1 MPSMIS
7 KKSSGISSG
16 YSVGLCLLASI
27 GLAGLLGGCEKPAA
41 STPAEQFATPPPD
54 RPNVILIMTDD
65 QALRA
70 LSTENNPHIRTP
82 HLEKMAKEGAYFSR
96 AYVPLPQCAPS
107 RASMITGR
115 YPHEHGV
122 VSNIERIPDPGA
134 ARLPALMKTA
144 GYRCAMIGK
153 WHLGHLFQPEPG
165 FDDGWVVYDG
175 RNRPR
180 ETKYTNPTIFSNGKT
195 VAYERF
201 LGDVFTDYA
210 LDFIKAHRAEPFFLW
225 LAFHEPHIPL
235 TEHPDFKY
243 DPASI
248 PFPESMRDDLAGKP
262 AAQRDGDPHKLFK
275 QLEPGRLKSLLAQY
289 YSMVSCA
296 DANVGRVV
304 EALKT
309 LGIEKRTL
317 VLFISDNGW
326 LLGEHQ
332 MYTKGATL
340 YEELVRMPVIAWMP
354 GSIPAGRRSES
365 LVSSI
370 DFFPTILGRAG
381 IEPPPDLRGI
391 DLWPLMSGAGTPPR
405 EREEIF
411 LEYRGGEVDR
421 PNFFAP
427 MIGLVGKRWKYTR
440 YLLNDEE
447 ELYDLAADPY
457 EMRNLATD
465 ANVQATLMECREKVE
480 RFKATISKPYWTKP
494 IASMPADLRGGD

>member
-1 MPSMIS
+1 MAGMNFKHSPAPSL
-7 KKSSGISSG
+7 GTRAAFW
-16 YSVGLCLLASI
+16 VRATI
-27 GLAGLLGGCEKPAA
+27 GLAGLFCGCERPRAAPAA
-41 STPAEQFATPPPD
+41 GPVEAQPPD

-70 LSTENNPHIRTP
+70 ISTENNPHIRTP
-82 HLEKMAKEGAYFSR
+82 HLEMLAKEGAYFSR

-122 VSNIERIPDPGA
+122 VSNIERVPDAGA
-134 ARLPALMKTA
+134 ARLPALLQKS

-180 ETKYTNPTIFSNGKT
+180 ETKYTNPTVFSNGKT

-210 LDFIKAHRAEPFFLW
+210 LDFIKSHRAEPFFLW

-235 TEHPDFKY
+235 TEHPDHKY

-262 AAQRDGDPHKLFK
+262 AAQRDGDPHKLFQ

-304 EALKT
+304 ETLKS

-340 YEELVRMPVIAWMP
+340 YEELIRMPVIAWMP
-354 GSIPAGRRSES
+354 GSIPAGRRSDS
-365 LVSSI
+365 LISSI
-370 DFFPTILGRAG
+370 DFFPTILGRAR
-381 IEPPPDLRGI
+381 IAPPPDLAGI
-391 DLWPLMSGAGTPPR
+391 DLWPHMTGVGHAAR

-427 MIGLVGKRWKYTR
+427 MIGLVNKRWKYTH
-440 YLLNDEE
+440 YFLNGDE
-447 ELYDLAADPY
+447 ELYDLTADPY
-457 EMRNLATD
+457 EMRNLAAD
-465 ANVQATLMECREKVE
+465 ATAQAALTECREKVD
-480 RFKATISKPYWTKP
+480 RFKNTIAKPYWTNP